1 MKRIEAQALPTFTD
15 EFGTID
21 GDVYA
26 AALTLW
32 PRLAGLA
39 ASTKHDPATA
49 HRLLMKACAQ
59 VTRKRA
65 SAPETIVNLA
75 AYLYRTWQRLVLDE
89 LEKENGHRRLEATLA
104 ADAAETHA
112 LTHSSAELEQRILLQ
127 QVIKHM
133 DDWMRR
139 VFEYLTLGF
148 SYDEIAAELGGN
160 GHAIRVKY
168 DRQIRALAQR
178 LNQTV
183 DRAVDQE

>member
-21 GDVYA
+21 SDVYA
-26 AALTLW
+26 AAHALW

-39 ASTKHDPATA
+39 ALTNHDPAAT

-59 VTRKRA
+59 VSRKRA
-65 SAPETIVNLA
+65 NLPEAIANLP

-89 LEKENGHRRLEATLA
+89 LEKENGHRRLEAALA
-104 ADAAETHA
+104 TDAAEIHA
-112 LTHSSAELEQRILLQ
+112 HAHSTTELEQRILLQ
-127 QVIKHM
+127 QIIHQM
-133 DDWMRR
+133 DDWTRR

-148 SYDEIAAELGGN
+148 SYDEIAAQMGGN

-168 DRQIRALAQR
+168 DRHVKALAQR
-178 LNQTV
+178 LNQSA
-183 DRAVDQE
+183 DRE

>member
-1 MKRIEAQALPTFTD
+1 MNQLEAQAPPTFTD

-21 GDVYA
+21 GEVYA

-32 PRLAGLA
+32 SRVANLA
-39 ASTKHDPATA
+39 ASMTYDSAAA

-65 SAPETIVNLA
+65 SAPEAIASLP

-89 LEKENGHRRLEATLA
+89 LEKENGHRRLEAQF
-104 ADAAETHA
+104 AAETAEAHTA
-112 LTHSSAELEQRILLQ
+112 AHSTTGLEQRILLQ
-127 QVIKHM
+127 QIIKHM
-133 DDWMRR
+133 DDWTRR

-168 DRQIRALAQR
+168 DRQIKALAQR
-178 LNQTV
+178 LNRGA
-183 DRAVDQE
+183 D

>member
-1 MKRIEAQALPTFTD
+1 MKQFEAPALPTFTD

-21 GDVYA
+21 GEVYA

-39 ASTKHDPATA
+39 ASTDPAAT

-65 SAPETIVNLA
+65 GAPEAIVNLP

-89 LEKENGHRRLEATLA
+89 LEKENGHRRLEAQLA
-104 ADAAETHA
+104 ADVAATHA
-112 LTHSSAELEQRILLQ
+112 PAQSTAELEQRILLQ
-127 QVIKHM
+127 QIIKHM
-133 DDWMRR
+133 DAWTRR

-168 DRQIRALAQR
+168 DRQLKALAQR
-178 LNQTV
+178 LN
-183 DRAVDQE
+183 RGAA